1 MYLIVNCKT
10 KEFYQK
16 NELSKEDKKEILNN
30 TDILCF
36 TAEVYDEKPFFQTLV
51 SKSEMAKDH
60 FKNIKRIMKRTR
72 KITKKLKN

>member
-10 KEFYQK
+10 KEFCQK
-16 NELSKEDKKEILNN
+16 NELSKEDEKEILNN

-36 TAEVYDEKPFFQTLV
+36 TAEVLDEKPFFQALV
-51 SKSEMAKDH
+51 PKSKMVKDH
-60 FKNIKRIMKRTR
+60 FKNIKRIMKKTR